1 LRPRILTI
9 AVAAAAGSLTLVAS
23 LVRSAPFAYRDVALH
38 AAIETGAALI
48 ALLAAYLIVGRLR
61 ETARLSDLI
70 LACTLCIAAF
80 ANVGAA
86 ARTIAGRAELTTF
99 VTWWS
104 VAVTTLSTT
113 GFAAA
118 AWAGSR
124 MLTRPRRDFVAGVAL
139 SMLLLTAAAIPI
151 VLLGNRL
158 PPGVPAAASPID
170 SGRPMLVGQPIVLV
184 AQLVA
189 AVLYAVASVGFTR
202 RAERTGDELMRWLGA
217 AMALAAIARVNY
229 FLFPSLYSNWVSTG
243 DFLRLG
249 FYLLLLVGVAREIRE
264 YWRRLAR
271 VAVLE
276 ERRRMA
282 RDLHDGLAQEL
293 AYIAS
298 ETEGRVAAAAER
310 ALDESRRAI
319 AALTRPVDEPLE
331 IALAQAAEEVAQRV
345 GTRTLLELAHIA
357 GCSAEVREALIR
369 VVREAVTNAGRHGR
383 AERVLV
389 ELRNGTG
396 AATLR
401 IADDGAGFDP
411 AVPSLHGFGLVSMRE
426 RVEAVGGRFAV
437 TSAPGRGTEITVTVP

>member
-1 LRPRILTI
+1 
-9 AVAAAAGSLTLVAS
+9 
-23 LVRSAPFAYRDVALH
+23 
-38 AAIETGAALI
+38 
-48 ALLAAYLIVGRLR
+48 
-61 ETARLSDLI
+61 
-70 LACTLCIAAF
+70 
-80 ANVGAA
+80 
-86 ARTIAGRAELTTF
+86 
-99 VTWWS
+99 
-104 VAVTTLSTT
+104 
-113 GFAAA
+113 
-118 AWAGSR
+118 
-124 MLTRPRRDFVAGVAL
+124 
-139 SMLLLTAAAIPI
+139 
-151 VLLGNRL
+151 
-158 PPGVPAAASPID
+158 
-170 SGRPMLVGQPIVLV
+170 
-184 AQLVA
+184 
-189 AVLYAVASVGFTR
+189 
-202 RAERTGDELMRWLGA
+202 
-217 AMALAAIARVNY
+217 
-229 FLFPSLYSNWVSTG
+229 
-243 DFLRLG
+243 
-249 FYLLLLVGVAREIRE
+249 
-264 YWRRLAR
+264 
-271 VAVLE
+271 
-276 ERRRMA
+276 MA

-411 AVPSLHGFGLVSMRE
+411 TVPSLHGFGLVSMRE